1 MNPPLDTH
9 LAFLQREPLPGLGAG
24 FEAGVWRQITQRREA
39 ARLPW
44 WTSWQNPR
52 VALLAV
58 VATVA
63 IAYATAWLLPAP
75 RMDDRA
81 ALGLEAFAADAP
93 HLPSTLLAHR

>member
-1 MNPPLDTH
+1 MVDE
-9 LAFLQREPLPGLGAG
+9 LAESAG
-24 FEAGVWRQITQRREA
+24 GPA
-39 ARLPW
+39 
-44 WTSWQNPR
+44 
-52 VALLAV
+52 AV